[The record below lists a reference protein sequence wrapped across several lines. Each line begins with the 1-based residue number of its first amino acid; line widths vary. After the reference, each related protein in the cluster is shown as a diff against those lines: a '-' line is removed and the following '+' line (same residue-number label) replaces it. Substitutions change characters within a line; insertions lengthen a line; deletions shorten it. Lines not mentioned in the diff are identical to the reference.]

1 MRPSAAHDAFG
12 SPAPLGKRGSMD
24 SISVKGLRA
33 FGRHGVEEAE
43 RQAPQ
48 ELKVDLVVKLDLAG
62 AGKTDELEATVDYKG
77 LVDDTLDIVS
87 TTSYKLLE
95 ALAEHIAASI
105 LRRPGVEEVSISIAK
120 AEVPIPAQVDEIRV
134 QICRRR

>member
-1 MRPSAAHDAFG
+1 
-12 SPAPLGKRGSMD
+12 MD